1 MEGEKKDIQ
10 DTKKYKLVLVSKDLP
25 LIENYCRHITNTAK
39 NSQMEHTGVTRY
51 PVKRLCIT
59 TRKSPCG
66 NGSNTWDH
74 FEMRMFKRSL
84 ALTTTKTELQTLLK
98 QCKNPAGIQVTLQED
113 Q

>member
-1 MEGEKKDIQ
+1 MTVEADKKDIQ
-10 DTKKYKLVLVSKDLP
+10 ETKGYKLVLVSKDLP
-25 LIENYCRHITNTAK
+25 LIENYCRHIIASAK
-39 NSQMEHTGVTRY
+39 KSQVAHTGVTRY

-84 ALTTTKTELQTLLK
+84 ALKTTKTELQTLLK
-98 QCKNPAGIQVTLQED
+98 QCKNPAGIQVTL
-113 Q
+113 